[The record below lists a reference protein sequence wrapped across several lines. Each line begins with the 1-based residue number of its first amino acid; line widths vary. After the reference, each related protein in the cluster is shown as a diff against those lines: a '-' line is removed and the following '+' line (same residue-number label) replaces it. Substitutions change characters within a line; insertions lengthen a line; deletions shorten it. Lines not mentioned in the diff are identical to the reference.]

1 MSRKYTDEEFLYA
14 VEHGRPGDSLEQA
27 LNREAADRRI
37 VEMFDQIGKAERHSG
52 NLTEVDLMIAGAMD
66 GTTNSAEFRRV
77 RAQAEGRTPQGGR
90 GMEHAEV
97 RMAEESL
104 TDAYLKAHPSATLQ
118 DAQHIARHLR
128 EDYQRDHRAEHSTER
143 ALLEATATHLTA
155 MAAYYRQPRKPTP
168 ARESSSR
175 PGTRVVRIRE
185 SMGHINP
192 VN

>member
-1 MSRKYTDEEFLYA
+1 MSRKYTDAEIAYA
-14 VEHGRPGDSLEQA
+14 MEHGRPGDSLEQA

-77 RAQAEGRTPQGGR
+77 RAQAEGRKTDLGLEAADLR
-90 GMEHAEV
+90 N
-97 RMAEESL
+97 AEESL

>member
-1 MSRKYTDEEFLYA
+1 MSRKYTDAEIAYA
-14 VEHGRPGDSLEQA
+14 MEHGRPGDSLEQA

-77 RAQAEGRTPQGGR
+77 RAQAEGRKTDLGLEAADLR
-90 GMEHAEV
+90 N
-97 RMAEESL
+97 AEESL

-118 DAQHIARHLR
+118 DAQRIARHLR
-128 EDYQRDHRAEHSTER
+128 EGYQRDHRAEHSTER